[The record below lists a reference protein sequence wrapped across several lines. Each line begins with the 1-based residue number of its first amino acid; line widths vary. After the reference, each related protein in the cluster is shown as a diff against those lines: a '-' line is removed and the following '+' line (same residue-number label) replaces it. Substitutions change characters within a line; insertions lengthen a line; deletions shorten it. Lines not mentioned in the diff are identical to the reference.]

1 MIKLRAKSSKYM
13 PVYQTAASAGC
24 DVKAKKTVIIMP
36 QQTVVIPTGLYIDS
50 WSAMGRNVLPE
61 LQMRLRSSLVIKHGL
76 CIPNG
81 VGTIDADYPGEI
93 GIIVHNL
100 SNKKVQV
107 DKEDR
112 VGQLVLTYVYRITD
126 VEVADKIRA
135 GGYGST
141 GK

>member
-1 MIKLRAKSSKYM
+1 M
-13 PVYQTAASAGC
+13 PEYQTEGSAGA
-24 DVKAKKTVIIMP
+24 DVKAKKSLVILP
-36 QQTVVIPTGLYIDS
+36 HQTVVIPTGLYIAS
-50 WSAMGRNVLPE
+50 WMPLGHKIPE
-61 LQMRLRSSLVIKHGL
+61 LQMRLRSSLALKYGL

-100 SNKKVQV
+100 GTKPYKVE
-107 DKEDR
+107 KEDR
-112 VGQLVLTYVYRITD
+112 VGQLVLNYVNRITD
-126 VEVADKIRA
+126 IPIKSDERS